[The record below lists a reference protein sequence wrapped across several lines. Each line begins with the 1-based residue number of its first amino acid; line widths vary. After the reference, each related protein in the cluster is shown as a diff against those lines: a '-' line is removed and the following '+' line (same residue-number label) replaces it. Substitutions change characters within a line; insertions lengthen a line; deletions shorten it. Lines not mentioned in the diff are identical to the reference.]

1 MDYFRE
7 LQIDRWTKGGDG
19 ITVHELGG
27 GESGGCEESLELT
40 KQVRDRPSFAVAT
53 TLADT
58 WSGAGPR
65 VHDGARPER
74 QV

>member
-27 GESGGCEESLELT
+27 ESGGCEESLELT
-40 KQVRDRPSFAVAT
+40 KQVRDRPSFAT
-53 TLADT
+53 TL
-58 WSGAGPR
+58 
-65 VHDGARPER
+65 
-74 QV
+74 